1 MEINRE
7 NIQKKAL
14 EITLSHKRCGL
25 GISMG
30 VGKTRIALQH
40 LIKNYH
46 PMFKYLVVVPKN
58 SIIDSWNTEI
68 DKMADQFKELSD
80 ENYEIDSELV
90 KQQIEFVNYR
100 SIHKLDP
107 SNYNVVYLDECHNLL
122 YSHEE
127 FLSKYDRVILGLT
140 GTPPVNKGS
149 EKYTMVQKYCPIVY
163 EFSVDEAA
171 DSNILNDYK
180 IIIHLLELSKLPNL
194 KKKNKNGGVWYT
206 SELKDYAYLN
216 KRWQEAMP
224 GKGQQMA
231 AIMRMRGLME
241 YSTKEEYLKS
251 ILVNISSKCIIF
263 ANTHK
268 QADRV
273 CSHSYHSGNPK
284 SDENLELFSDGR
296 IDKLS
301 SVLQLNEGISIPN
314 LRQGIIMHAYGNNR
328 KSAQRIGRLLRLSP
342 DQKAT
347 CHILCYKDTQD
358 EKWVEKALETFDENK
373 INYYNPLNT

>member
-14 EITLSHKRCGL
+14 EITLSHRRCGL

-46 PMFKYLVVVPKN
+46 PVCKYLVVVPKN
-58 SIIDSWNTEI
+58 AVIDSWNDEME
-68 DKMADQFKELSD
+68 KMVDQFKDLSD
-80 ENYEIDSELV
+80 ENYEIDLEV
-90 KQQIEFVNYR
+90 IKHQIQFVNYR
-100 SIHKLDP
+100 SINKLDP
-107 SNYNVVYLDECHNLL
+107 AHYNVVYLDECHNLL
-122 YSHEE
+122 FSHEE
-127 FLSKYDRVILGLT
+127 FLKNYNGKVLGLT
-140 GTPPVNKGS
+140 GTPPKKGS
-149 EKYTMVQKYCPIVY
+149 EKYIMVQKYCPIVY
-163 EFSVDEAA
+163 EFSVDEAT

-216 KRWQEAMP
+216 RRYQEAMP
-224 GKGQQMA
+224 GKSQQMA

-273 CSHSYHSGNPK
+273 CTHSYHSGNPK

-296 IDKLS
+296 INKLS
-301 SVLQLNEGISIPN
+301 SVLQLNEGISVHN

-347 CHILCYKDTQD
+347 CHILCYKGTQD
-358 EKWVEKALETFDENK
+358 EKWVEKALETFDQNK
-373 INYYNPLNT
+373 IEYYNPLNT